1 MEVTNIPT
9 LLVRLPPSKE
19 ALTSYLVIHLS
30 LLIKYKNTKFEF
42 FIEILKEAIRQKMLT
57 EKDIYNILHT
67 WKDGHAILDC
77 NLLDICVKNIDQNT
91 AAEIIEFEK
100 RVHKHDISS
109 LLQCT
114 RHNIANEDLKQWI
127 AREINEENNDND
139 CLGNTGIKK
148 IKKWIPIGTV
158 LLSILF
164 YAMDQERQNYIKINH
179 IIVS

>member
-67 WKDGHAILDC
+67 RKVGHEVFNS
-77 NLLDICVKNIDQNT
+77 NLLDICVKNIDQNS
-91 AAEIIEFEK
+91 AE
-100 RVHKHDISS
+100 
-109 LLQCT
+109 
-114 RHNIANEDLKQWI
+114 NY
-127 AREINEENNDND
+127 EI
-139 CLGNTGIKK
+139 
-148 IKKWIPIGTV
+148 
-158 LLSILF
+158 
-164 YAMDQERQNYIKINH
+164 
-179 IIVS
+179 